1 MGINHLLVAKGL
13 TKYRLSKDTGIA
25 YATISDI
32 CSGKTLL
39 ANSSASTAYRIAKLL
54 GISVEQLLETEIMG
68 RVYGQKRSDFDV
80 FKSNVCHRVKDI
92 GDLKFIIEILG
103 LNLIRKYFNMK
114 WYPEALYLLA
124 MVDYLSREND
134 LPLCT
139 NYNDIRACK
148 LSSVVYPSGIVMLSA
163 ATGDN
168 RYKEESIREAIP
180 EFLKFNIVENEV
192 RNVY

>member
-1 MGINHLLVAKGL
+1 MCINRILLAKGS

-39 ANSSASTAYRIAKLL
+39 ANSSASTAYRIAKSL

-68 RVYGQKRSDFDV
+68 SVYGQKRLDFDV
-80 FKSNVCHRVKDI
+80 LKSNVCHRVKDI
-92 GDLKFIIEILG
+92 GDLKFIIEILE

-168 RYKEESIREAIP
+168 RYKEECVREAIP

>member
-1 MGINHLLVAKGL
+1 MSISQILIAKGL
-13 TKYRLSKDTGIA
+13 TKYRLSKNTGIP
-25 YATISDI
+25 YTTINDI

-39 ANSSASTAYRIAKLL
+39 ANSSASTAYRIAKSL
-54 GISVEQLLETEIMG
+54 GISMEKLLETEIMG
-68 RVYGQKRSDFDV
+68 NVYGQKRSDFDV

-92 GDLKFIIEILG
+92 GDLKFIIETLE

-114 WYPEALYLLA
+114 RYPEALYLLA
-124 MVDYLSREND
+124 MIDYLSREND

-148 LSSVVYPSGIVMLSA
+148 LSSVVYPSGISMLSI

-168 RYKEESIREAIP
+168 RYKEECVREAIP
-180 EFLKFNIVENEV
+180 EFMRFNIVENEV